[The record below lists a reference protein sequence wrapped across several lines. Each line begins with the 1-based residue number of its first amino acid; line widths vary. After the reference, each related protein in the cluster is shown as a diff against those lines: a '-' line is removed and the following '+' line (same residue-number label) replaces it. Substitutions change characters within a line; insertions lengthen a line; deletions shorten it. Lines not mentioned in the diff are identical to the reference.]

1 MQSPRLLLL
10 YTTSRSLSIYLLL
23 KMCFLLLGRLCL
35 LLYNQKSLST
45 PANPSKNL
53 YDMIYVLNHTSP
65 YIRFPSLF
73 FFFVYCA
80 QFVWERTV
88 VFAPFCYA
96 LIVAFISAI
105 SAFISS
111 ISSASFCSH
120 SSMLEAYTL
129 RMILLPLIFGEYRP
143 SHTFLLT

>member
-10 YTTSRSLSIYLLL
+10 YTTSWSLSIYLLL
-23 KMCFLLLGRLCL
+23 KMCFLLSELLCL

-45 PANPSKNL
+45 PPNHSKNL

-65 YIRFPSLF
+65 YIRFLSPF
-73 FFFVYCA
+73 FFFVYCS
-80 QFVWERTV
+80 QFLGERSLPI
-88 VFAPFCYA
+88 APFSYA
-96 LIVAFISAI
+96 WIVIFISAI
-105 SAFISS
+105 SAFMVA

-120 SSMLEAYTL
+120 SSMLEAYTF